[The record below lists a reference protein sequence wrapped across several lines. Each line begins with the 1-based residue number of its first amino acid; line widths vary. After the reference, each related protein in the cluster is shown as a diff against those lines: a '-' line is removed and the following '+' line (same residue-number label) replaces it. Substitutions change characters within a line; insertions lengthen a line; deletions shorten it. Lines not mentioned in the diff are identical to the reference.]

1 MPGESALWTRAGRGP
16 RLANV
21 VSLPAPSADARSV
34 DHGFFAPEGPS
45 DFSRDRLR
53 WLVRLRW
60 GAMLGAASGA
70 VAGALGVVPSV
81 AWPVMAVTAAVG
93 TAYNFLLWRAL
104 RAGIAPTGA
113 RAALTQAIV
122 DLFMLTVFLWAA
134 GGIECPFRSFYIFHV
149 ALIAILGGPR
159 WTLAAAGAALCGAGL
174 LAAPSVWPAMEIG
187 RWDPSPKVGL
197 LAEIAAFVA
206 TLAGT
211 AYIVLHAAREL
222 RYRESA
228 LAEARDR
235 AELEYQLLSNTLDE
249 LEAGLEVLDTGGQ
262 VLWRNKRAE
271 ELTSRS
277 ADSGPWECLGAQ
289 RPCERD
295 GAECPVVRARRDRAP
310 GRCRFAAT
318 VDGVERVYEMLAFP
332 IDERQSAS
340 RTQTEPRVMNLYVD
354 RTQATLAEARL
365 MLAERLASLGRVAQG
380 VAHELNTPLATIR
393 TLATDMRHAL
403 ADLDPEIARDLD
415 ESATLI
421 RDETRRLGRITQA
434 LLAGGDLVRTR
445 APDNVPLSAA
455 VERAR
460 AIVTA
465 GMRGGGVVVD
475 DHLTH
480 FRVTADVDRLVQV
493 LVNLLQNA
501 LDASRESGQAV
512 HVDAREGSLG
522 VALEV
527 RDEGPGLDP
536 EMARRLFEPFATT
549 KPPGEGTGLGL
560 YTSYMLVQEMGGQL
574 TLENREA
581 GGAVARIDL
590 PGGRV

>member
-1 MPGESALWTRAGRGP
+1 
-16 RLANV
+16 
-21 VSLPAPSADARSV
+21 
-34 DHGFFAPEGPS
+34 
-45 DFSRDRLR
+45 
-53 WLVRLRW
+53 
-60 GAMLGAASGA
+60 MLGAASGGL
-70 VAGALGVVPSV
+70 AGATGVVPSM
-81 AWPVMAVTAAVG
+81 AWKVMVITALVG
-93 TAYNFLLWRAL
+93 TAYNFFLWRAL
-104 RAGIAPTGA
+104 RAGFAPTGT
-113 RAALTQAIV
+113 RAALTQAMV
-122 DLFMLTVFLWAA
+122 DLLMLTVFLWAA
-134 GGIECPFRSFYIFHV
+134 GGIECPFRTFYIFHV
-149 ALIAILGGPR
+149 ALIAMLGGPR
-159 WTLAAAGAALCGAGL
+159 WTLVAAGAALCGAAF
-174 LAAPSVWPAMEIG
+174 LAAPSVWPQMAIAY
-187 RWDPSPKVGL
+187 WDPSPRVEL
-197 LAEIAAFVA
+197 LAEIAAFIA
-206 TLAGT
+206 TVAGT
-211 AYIVLHAAREL
+211 GYIVLHAAREL
-222 RYRESA
+222 RYRERA
-228 LAEARDR
+228 LADARDR

-249 LEAGLEVLDTGGQ
+249 LEAGLEVVDTGGQ
-262 VLWRNKRAE
+262 VLWRNKRAD

-277 ADSGPWECLGAQ
+277 LANGETSQYWECLGA
-289 RPCERD
+289 RRTCERD
-295 GAECPVVRARRDRAP
+295 GRECPLQLARRERTA
-310 GRCRFAAT
+310 GGCRFAVT
-318 VDGVERVYEMLAFP
+318 VDGGERVYEMLSFP
-332 IDERQSAS
+332 IDEREGTRRGIEVEA
-340 RTQTEPRVMNLYVD
+340 RVMNLYLD
-354 RTQATLAEARL
+354 RTQATLADARL

-393 TLATDMRHAL
+393 TLATDMRHAI

-445 APDNVPLSAA
+445 PPDNVPLSAA

-465 GMRGGGVVVD
+465 GLRGGGVVVD
-475 DHLTH
+475 DHLAH

-501 LDASRESGQAV
+501 LDASRGSGHVV

-574 TLENREA
+574 TLVNREA

-590 PGGRV
+590 PGGPV